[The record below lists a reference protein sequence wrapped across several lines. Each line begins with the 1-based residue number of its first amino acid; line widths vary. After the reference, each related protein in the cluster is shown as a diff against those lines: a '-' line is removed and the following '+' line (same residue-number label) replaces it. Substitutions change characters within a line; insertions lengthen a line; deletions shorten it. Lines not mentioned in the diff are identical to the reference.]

1 MLKLRLIIAGMIA
14 WLFLLYNIERI
25 DGGVNIATFVY
36 FLSAGLAIVTV
47 TWHRLTSI
55 WVLGLF
61 GASLVVLLSLK
72 SLWGYGILGA
82 SLTNTLT
89 EIGCLGFT
97 LYVARQASSV
107 ICKFEQGAVDVMTM
121 QLQNSPST
129 LDTGQGEM
137 YREIR
142 RARHFQRP
150 LTLVAITPTE
160 TSFEMAANRM
170 VEEVQR
176 ETITKYVNGKISAIL
191 SEVSSGLGTVALK
204 ENEHFFLMLPEM
216 DRERSDQTVST
227 ICERVE
233 RELGLKLTI
242 GRAGFPEEEITLVGL
257 MDRAVADMDFI
268 EDLAHNL
275 DGENENRS
283 VSETEHDSNPR
294 NSAGDDNDHSSSVH
308 SASTLPDASAE

>member
-36 FLSAGLAIVTV
+36 FLSAGLAIATV

-55 WVLGLF
+55 WVLVLF
-61 GASLVVLLSLK
+61 VASLAVLLSLK

-107 ICKFEQGAVDVMTM
+107 IRKFEQGAVDVMTM
-121 QLQNSPST
+121 QLQNSPAT
-129 LDTGQGEM
+129 LDAGQGEM

-160 TSFEMAANRM
+160 TSFELAANRM

-176 ETITKYVNGKISAIL
+176 ETITKYINGKISAIL
-191 SEVSSGLGTVALK
+191 SEASSGLGTVALK

-216 DRERSDQTVST
+216 DRERSEQTVST

-257 MDRAVADMDFI
+257 MDRAVADMDFM
-268 EDLAHNL
+268 EELSHTL
-275 DGENENRS
+275 ENENTT
-283 VSETEHDSNPR
+283 VSETEHDSNQR
-294 NSAGDDNDHSSSVH
+294 KSSRDENDP
-308 SASTLPDASAE
+308 SASVRSASPFPDASAE